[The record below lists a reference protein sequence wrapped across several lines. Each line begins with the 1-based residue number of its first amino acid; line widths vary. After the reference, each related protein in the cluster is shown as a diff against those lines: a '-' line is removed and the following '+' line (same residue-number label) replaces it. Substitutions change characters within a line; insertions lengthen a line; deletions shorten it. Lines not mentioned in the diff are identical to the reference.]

1 MKFHINGDGLI
12 DVMTSF
18 KDIKLPIFLAYS
30 DIRQRYRRSSLGPF
44 WITIS
49 MGVTIACIGVIFGN
63 IFKAPLKDFLPFLT
77 SGLILWGFI
86 SSILNEATTVFP
98 SAEGII
104 RQLPIP
110 LFTHILRMI
119 TRNLYILAHNLI
131 VLPLVYL
138 CVQKPINFTSLLA
151 IPGLFLLL
159 VNLAWMALLISI
171 ICARFRDLTQIVASI
186 LQIFFYITP
195 IIWMPSLLPSRASV
209 MILEPNPFFHLLS
222 IVREPLLGVAPSV
235 NNWIFSV
242 VLALFGSFLSIALF
256 NIYRKRISYWL

>member
-1 MKFHINGDGLI
+1 
-12 DVMTSF
+12 MTSF